1 MNEPAK
7 KKAFDFNEWS
17 NLATTDPH
25 AFEKRRE
32 MAIEKVISTMS
43 DAKQERIR
51 RLQWRIDQ
59 ERSLCKTPMAACIK
73 LSHMMWDNVLGK
85 NGLLDNLRYV
95 DMSKAG
101 RQQIHNTDNVVNF
114 PNLQK

>member
-7 KKAFDFNEWS
+7 KKPFDFNEWS
-17 NLATTDPH
+17 NLASTDPE

-32 MAIEKVISTMS
+32 MAIEKVIATMS
-43 DAKQERIR
+43 EAKQERIR

-59 ERSLCKTPMAACIK
+59 ERRLCKTPMAACIK

-85 NGLLDNLRYV
+85 NGLLDNLRYL
-95 DMSKAG
+95 DMSKSA
-101 RQQIHNTDNVVNF
+101 RKQSRHSDNVLSF
-114 PNLQK
+114 PAQQK